1 MTWHELKFLN
11 FYNNIVS
18 QEHVY
23 IIDHGEAS
31 NPRSVETNVACFFFV
46 VWSLLVYFSC
56 QESTRHQKLVQFGKL
71 SFFLKHKKY
80 AFQT

>member
-31 NPRSVETNVACFFFV
+31 NPRSVETNVACFFLWFGLYLSTSV
-46 VWSLLVYFSC
+46 VRN
-56 QESTRHQKLVQFGKL
+56 QQGTRNWCNLA
-71 SFFLKHKKY
+71 SYPFF
-80 AFQT
+80 